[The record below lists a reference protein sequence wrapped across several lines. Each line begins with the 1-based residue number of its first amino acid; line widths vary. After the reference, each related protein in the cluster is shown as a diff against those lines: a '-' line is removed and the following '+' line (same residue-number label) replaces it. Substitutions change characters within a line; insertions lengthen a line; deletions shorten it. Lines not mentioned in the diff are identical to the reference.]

1 MVAFACIAV
10 AARPLASGRHLSF
23 AFRIDLSLSSILTGQ
38 LDDVQ
43 SSIWC
48 DLVSWSIERPF
59 ANNKLGG
66 AYRPSAIKTCTR
78 LATSGSPPRPRSVL
92 LSQPLKLRTRPCRPS
107 IKDVGKSFWYI
118 GPSPLIFHF
127 LGMILCANS
136 THTPCFWNLNAD
148 FLFERSLACHVRPIK
163 PELLLPLRRCR
174 VVAAALLFLR

>member
-1 MVAFACIAV
+1 MSDFGRCVSHHDSLPRTRSYTNERRFLDISKYYYRHEVPSGMATVQRNAECRQGEGKQPVVAFACIAV
-10 AARPLASGRHLSF
+10 AARTLARGRHLSF

-78 LATSGSPPRPRSVL
+78 LATPGSPP
-92 LSQPLKLRTRPCRPS
+92 
-107 IKDVGKSFWYI
+107 
-118 GPSPLIFHF
+118 
-127 LGMILCANS
+127 
-136 THTPCFWNLNAD
+136 
-148 FLFERSLACHVRPIK
+148 PI
-163 PELLLPLRRCR
+163 RF
-174 VVAAALLFLR
+174 VVAAT

>member
-1 MVAFACIAV
+1 MSDFGRCVSHLDSLPRTRSYTNERRFLDISKYNYTGTIPSGMATVQRNAECRQGEGKGKQPVVAFACIAV

-78 LATSGSPPRPRSVL
+78 LATSGSPP
-92 LSQPLKLRTRPCRPS
+92 
-107 IKDVGKSFWYI
+107 
-118 GPSPLIFHF
+118 
-127 LGMILCANS
+127 
-136 THTPCFWNLNAD
+136 
-148 FLFERSLACHVRPIK
+148 PI
-163 PELLLPLRRCR
+163 RF
-174 VVAAALLFLR
+174 VVAAT